1 MCIRDSQCGAVGYAA
16 EEGMGYRDILKHYY
30 SGVSIRT
37 VGSGTSSGGGLF
49 SWLRRLLGM

>member
-1 MCIRDSQCGAVGYAA
+1 VGMSQCGAVGYAA

-49 SWLRRLLGM
+49 GWLRRLLGM

>member
-1 MCIRDSQCGAVGYAA
+1 MRRCGYAA

>member
-1 MCIRDSQCGAVGYAA
+1 
-16 EEGMGYRDILKHYY
+16 MGYRDILKHY

-49 SWLRRLLGM
+49 GWLRRLLGHVKNQKELRKILLK

>member
-1 MCIRDSQCGAVGYAA
+1 
-16 EEGMGYRDILKHYY
+16 MGYRDILKHYY

-49 SWLRRLLGM
+49 SCCAACWACKNQKELRKILLK